1 MTQLSPDRLSITTIR
16 EPRPLPGAAPPVLER
31 PDAAQDEIALR
42 DLFLRVWR
50 GKWIIVA
57 TIAVVVG
64 LVTLWLKIAEPA
76 YTARMVIAP
85 AGEAGGG
92 TMGGLSQYL
101 GLASLAGIDLP
112 SEQNLSAFDQFAEL
126 AKSVTVAERLQDKY
140 GVLEIVFE
148 ESWDAQNKRWQAPQ
162 GIVGRVLG
170 RVRAFFGLPAWTPPS
185 SKALAEY
192 LKEELR
198 LTPVGATAMHVLEFD
213 HKDPKFAVQFLRW
226 IHREDDELIREQAQ
240 ERTSRQLAYIES
252 KLATVTVA
260 EQRLSLVE
268 LLSAQEKRMMMITV
282 DLPFAA
288 QIIEPPVASQ
298 APTFPKPFLALALAI
313 AGGLFVGFFLVF
325 QIDALRE
332 PRSVP
337 TPDS

>member
-1 MTQLSPDRLSITTIR
+1 MTQLSPDRR
-16 EPRPLPGAAPPVLER
+16 EPRPLPGAAPPVLEQ
-31 PDAAQDEIALR
+31 PVAAQDEIALR
-42 DLFLRVWR
+42 DLFLKVWW

-57 TIAVVVG
+57 TMAVVVG
-64 LVTLWLKIAEPA
+64 LVTVWLKITEPV

-92 TMGGLSQYL
+92 MMGGLSQYL
-101 GLASLAGIDLP
+101 DLASLAGIDLP
-112 SEQNLSAFDQFAEL
+112 SEQTLSGFDQFSEL
-126 AKSVTVAERLQDKY
+126 VTSVTVAERLKEKY

-162 GIVGRVLG
+162 GIAGAVIG
-170 RVRAFFGLPAWTPPS
+170 RVRTFFGLPAWTPPS

-198 LTPVGATAMHVLEFD
+198 LTPVGATAMHVLAFD
-213 HKDPKFAVQFLRW
+213 HKDPQFAVQFLRW

-288 QIIEPPVASQ
+288 RIIEPPVASE

-325 QIDALRE
+325 LIDALRE